1 MTKLNNL
8 FPIIQSEK
16 EVLSKIDSDPLLAAV
31 FRSWPEKRQREF
43 LNICTGMKGHRILYD
58 VYFKYV
64 FNAQTHP
71 EHLKGLLESLLDR
84 KIDSLEVMDLQSALI
99 AEAHPLMV
107 LDILVR
113 LDDGAIVNVEIQK
126 IGYKFP
132 GQRAACYSADLV
144 LRQYA
149 RLKKEDKKAYY
160 GDMNPVYTVVLI
172 EESTLEFH
180 EHDAYIHHFT
190 QQTDTGLTLPLLQE
204 YYFVPLDN
212 FREAMHNKSMKERTR
227 LEAWL
232 TFLTAEEPDE
242 INSFVLAFPEFKEI
256 YLNLYMLCRN
266 VEGAMK
272 MFSEQLSI
280 LDRNTTTLM
289 IDELRD
295 EVKAEKSRA
304 DAEKNRAD
312 AAKKEAEAARED
324 ACLKQK
330 RIEELE
336 KTLQKLY
343 MNQPE

>member
-1 MTKLNNL
+1 M
-8 FPIIQSEK
+8 
-16 EVLSKIDSDPLLAAV
+16 
-31 FRSWPEKRQREF
+31 
-43 LNICTGMKGHRILYD
+43 
-58 VYFKYV
+58 
-64 FNAQTHP
+64 
-71 EHLKGLLESLLDR
+71 
-84 KIDSLEVMDLQSALI
+84 
-99 AEAHPLMV
+99 
-107 LDILVR
+107 
-113 LDDGAIVNVEIQK
+113 
-126 IGYKFP
+126 
-132 GQRAACYSADLV
+132 
-144 LRQYA
+144 
-149 RLKKEDKKAYY
+149 
-160 GDMNPVYTVVLI
+160 
-172 EESTLEFH
+172 
-180 EHDAYIHHFT
+180 
-190 QQTDTGLTLPLLQE
+190 
-204 YYFVPLDN
+204 PLDN